1 MKNSIKLVFLFVL
14 ISTVVVA
21 QKKGTTGGFVNPNS
35 PGKILPAQTIDLKAE
50 SITFTLS
57 RRIDANRAMIKVIGT
72 IKNVGTEK
80 YVSNQKQ
87 QSAALSESYSSTS
100 TATNPQL
107 KKEQLF
113 STLDPG
119 ATVVV
124 TYELEWNK
132 SNEFPPLFVLNLSYD
147 PDILIDGNPKNDDK
161 NPGNDKIVVDAKA
174 IVNAMKW

>member
-1 MKNSIKLVFLFVL
+1 MKNSIKLVFLFAL
-14 ISTVVVA
+14 ISTAVIG
-21 QKKGTTGGFVNPNS
+21 QNKGKTGGFVNPNS
-35 PGKILPAQTIDLKAE
+35 PGKILPTQAIDLKAE

-80 YVSNQKQ
+80 YVSDQKQ
-87 QSAALSESYSSTS
+87 QSAVLSESYSST
-100 TATNPQL
+100 ATNPKL

-132 SNEFPPLFVLNLSYD
+132 SNEIPPLFVLNLSYD
-147 PDILIDGNPKNDDK
+147 PDILIDGNTKNDDK
-161 NPGNDKIVVDAKA
+161 NPSNDKIVVDAKT